1 MAVEAVEAT
10 ESLPKEAGLVGLDGP
25 LDELDLTKMLVE
37 NFENNGP
44 EETSPSGDA
53 VEEAEPVEESTEEA
67 GDTEHVLSQEESE
80 TESEVEAAPEQA
92 EPEGEQEE
100 PEWLQRRID
109 RFTRK
114 LRLAEEERDELE
126 KEVQSLKSQVEQV
139 PAAVQQNG
147 NPVAHIRNE
156 RELNDI
162 ASLAER
168 RLGFAEEMEDRL
180 LDNPEAV
187 EKILRQQGVELTDGY
202 YPNIASLFLQN
213 HPDADRLAELDLVA
227 GELEF
232 AGIQIDAE
240 YGHVVGL
247 LVGGEQELAGGVDA
261 EVARGGSPGGL
272 VAKRG
277 QLAVLLVDPEHGDAV
292 VAAVRAVEKLA
303 AWVNEDLGSAVSLDR
318 VGHGGDGLQC
328 LESAALG
335 PVAKGGHRL
344 LNLVDDVGEFAAW
357 VKAEVA
363 RAGAGF
369 QLGAVKLGLG
379 DCAGFFVEPEHQ
391 HLVDAE
397 VGCEGELVVRADMD
411 RVGVRGLLT

>member
-80 TESEVEAAPEQA
+80 TESEVEAAPEES
-92 EPEGEQEE
+92 EPQSGEQEE

-187 EKILRQQGVELTDGY
+187 EKILRQQGVELTDNDGDEDFGSARMTRFIRQIRRDSTTKLNRWV
-202 YPNIASLFLQN
+202 PARQ
-213 HPDADRLAELDLVA
+213 AELSTKHPS
-227 GELEF
+227 
-232 AGIQIDAE
+232 I
-240 YGHVVGL
+240 
-247 LVGGEQELAGGVDA
+247 GVT
-261 EVARGGSPGGL
+261 PGGC
-272 VAKRG
+272 
-277 QLAVLLVDPEHGDAV
+277 
-292 VAAVRAVEKLA
+292 EKNHA
-303 AWVNEDLGSAVSLDR
+303 
-318 VGHGGDGLQC
+318 
-328 LESAALG
+328 
-335 PVAKGGHRL
+335 
-344 LNLVDDVGEFAAW
+344 
-357 VKAEVA
+357 
-363 RAGAGF
+363 
-369 QLGAVKLGLG
+369 
-379 DCAGFFVEPEHQ
+379 
-391 HLVDAE
+391 
-397 VGCEGELVVRADMD
+397 
-411 RVGVRGLLT
+411 